1 MLGGS
6 GAVDAQ
12 LKAYCDFS
20 ADFGEYGRCRIDGRG
35 RDGRLT
41 SDFEDVATQA
51 AYALGCPQGV
61 DPLGFWLF
69 KLGQDLLKSLNPAIR
84 AEFSPGGEWG
94 GWIQGLLESSA
105 GYCSRLA
112 ARAVRQ
118 ESGAQETP
126 SAAASL
132 DPAAE
137 PKLKTVD
144 FPAAAECMDIGTRRR
159 LENDEDRHPISKA
172 AEQDL
177 PAPNMTSSSVNSA
190 SAPEG
195 RLSDFLSRHAGATYA
210 DVRYTARV
218 HKPDFQDWRNNQLSP
233 ASIMAKRIEDV
244 LSGVT
249 PLKKNPGKRT
259 PT

>member
-1 MLGGS
+1 VQASALWRTRRAEFDQLSARQRSMLGEAAS
-6 GAVDAQ
+6 LDAG

-20 ADFGEYGRCRIDGRG
+20 PEFGEYGRCRIDGGG
-35 RDGRLT
+35 RDGRLI

-61 DPLGFWLF
+61 GPLGFWLF
-69 KLGQDLLKSLNPAIR
+69 KLGQDLLKSLSPAIR

-118 ESGAQETP
+118 ESGAEDTR

-137 PKLKTVD
+137 ARLKSVLGSQTD
-144 FPAAAECMDIGTRRR
+144 PLESNATQATGTPP
-159 LENDEDRHPISKA
+159 ED
-172 AEQDL
+172 
-177 PAPNMTSSSVNSA
+177 
-190 SAPEG
+190 
-195 RLSDFLSRHAGATYA
+195 RLSDFMSQHPDATYA
-210 DVRYTARV
+210 DVRYTASV

-233 ASIMAKRIEDV
+233 GSIMAKRIEDV

-249 PLKKNPGKRT
+249 PLKKKPGKRT
-259 PT
+259 AT